1 MSSDL
6 SQIIITDVKL
16 LSLLQLSDSFFPTG
30 AFTHSYGLETYI
42 QNGMVSDKNTLL
54 QVLETYLLESLAT
67 SDCPAMLLAY
77 RAEGSGDWNRILEL
91 DAILTA
97 QKLAR
102 ESREASHSTG
112 KRMLRAV
119 LGLFPDKRLEQL
131 NELVCLEKTFGNHAV
146 IYGLIAWVI
155 GLGES
160 EAALGFVYT
169 STAGMVN
176 NAVRLIPLGQNDGQ
190 WVLLSLAGV
199 IRKAVEKSF
208 TVSLGE
214 LGATAPALEIRSMQ
228 HERLYS
234 RLFMS

>member
-6 SQIIITDVKL
+6 SQITITDIRL

-30 AFTHSYGLETYI
+30 AFTQSYGLETYV
-42 QNGMVSDKNTLL
+42 QDGMILDKNTLSKI
-54 QVLETYLLESLAT
+54 LETYLLESLAT
-67 SDCPAMLLAY
+67 SDSPAMLLAY
-77 RAEGSGDWNRILEL
+77 RAEASGDWNRILEL

-102 ESREASHSTG
+102 ESREASQNTG

-131 NELVCLEKTFGNHAV
+131 NELVRLEKTFGNHAI
-146 IYGLIAWVI
+146 IYGLTARVI

-160 EAALGFVYT
+160 EAALGFAYT
-169 STAGMVN
+169 SVAGIVN

-190 WVLLSLAGV
+190 WVLLSLADV
-199 IRKAVEKSF
+199 IRKAAGKSF
-208 TVSLGE
+208 TISVEE
-214 LGATAPALEIRSMQ
+214 LGVTAPALEIRSMQ